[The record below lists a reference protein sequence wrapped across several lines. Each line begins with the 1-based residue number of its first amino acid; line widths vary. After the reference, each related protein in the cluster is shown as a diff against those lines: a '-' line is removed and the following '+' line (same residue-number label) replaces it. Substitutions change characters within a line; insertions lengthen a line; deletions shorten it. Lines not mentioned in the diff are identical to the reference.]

1 MEQRKNN
8 LFMPLL
14 LNSLKS
20 KKNWFFLSTVII
32 FVSTMLIPFILG
44 VDEEFFIIF
53 GIIETFALVFI
64 NCLVDNS
71 FLHNDSKLAY
81 YKSKPATFREQISI
95 NIIINLIFAAYLLIL
110 IVLSVVFQNLDYEI
124 LESFKFI
131 IPWLSAGIFLA
142 ALSSIL
148 SGNTLV
154 AGVMTI
160 FNFALP
166 GIIYLIIQFM
176 FSILENMVAGF
187 SARVLMDYFVST
199 VYRLEY
205 IYFAVYSDESVDC
218 IYFLLLGII
227 LVGITLLIFKML
239 KRRKNENTGNFMAF
253 DGYKYFVSVLAS
265 LIIPA
270 FFSVTGYTG
279 SIANEI
285 IVSLLMAAL
294 TYYVIIAAM
303 EKSFRISRLSVKVFA
318 VSMAVFVAVTGGT
331 VAFANQYK
339 NTVPDVDDVKM
350 AYVGSNTWVY
360 NEINRYIEDKGVINE
375 SDISEI
381 QNRYNIILF
390 SDKENIE
397 AITELHKEILSDQ
410 SYDNEDFYMY
420 DIMIIYYM
428 NDGRYIIRDYNT
440 ENNSDADNEAKDEIA
455 SRLLSSQEFKKKK
468 YYYLYDEKYY
478 SNNDY
483 SINVR
488 LQHDA
493 RNTNT
498 TAFANIDID
507 EIRDYLIKDI
517 DEGYINVKGS
527 FSALSNYEYGMP
539 YKEYKEMGYYLEV
552 NVRDNTNSLNDNSS
566 LKDYTYTI
574 QLDEGFENTKE
585 YLDLE

>member
-14 LNSLKS
+14 LNALKA

-32 FVSTMLIPFILG
+32 FITTFLIPYILGMKGDFFILFG
-44 VDEEFFIIF
+44 VF
-53 GIIETFALVFI
+53 ETFALVFV
-64 NCLVDNS
+64 NCLVDSS
-71 FLHNDSKLAY
+71 FFHNDSKLAY
-81 YKSKPATFREQISI
+81 YKSKPLSFREQVSI
-95 NIIINLIFAAYLLIL
+95 NIIINMVFTGFLLVLIA
-110 IVLSVVFQNLDYEI
+110 LSVIFQGWNYEI
-124 LESFKFI
+124 FEAFKVFV
-131 IPWLSAGIFLA
+131 PWLLTGIFLA

-148 SGNTLV
+148 AGNTLV
-154 AGVMTI
+154 AGAMTL

-187 SARVLMDYFVST
+187 SARVLMDYFVNNF
-199 VYRLEY
+199 YKLDY
-205 IYFAVYSDESVDC
+205 IYFAVYSDKSVDC

-270 FFSVTGYTG
+270 FFSITGYTG

-294 TYYVIIAAM
+294 TYYIIIAAM

-331 VAFANQYK
+331 VVFANQYK
-339 NTVPDVDDVKM
+339 NVVPDADDVKM
-350 AYVGSNTWVY
+350 AYIGNNTWGY
-360 NEINRYIEDKGVINE
+360 SSTKRYIENKDEIDN

-381 QNRYNIILF
+381 QNKYNIILF
-390 SDKENIE
+390 TDKENIE
-397 AITELHKEILSDQ
+397 TITEIHKEILSDQ
-410 SYDNEDFYMY
+410 SYDNDDFYMN

-428 NDGRYIIRDYNT
+428 NDGSYIIRDYNT
-440 ENNSDADNEAKDEIA
+440 ENNSDANNQAKDEIA
-455 SRLLSSQEFKKKK
+455 SKLLSSQEFKKRK
-468 YYYLYDEKYY
+468 YYYLYNEEYY
-478 SNNDY
+478 SNNNY
-483 SINVR
+483 IINVR

-493 RNTNT
+493 RDTNT
-498 TAFANIDID
+498 TAYADINLD
-507 EIRDYLIKDI
+507 EIREYLVKDI
-517 DEGYINVKGS
+517 DKVYSNVKGS

-539 YKEYKEMGYYLEV
+539 YKEYKEMGYYLDI
-552 NVRDNTNSLNDNSS
+552 NVRDNNDNS
-566 LKDYTYTI
+566 KDYTYTI

-585 YLDLE
+585 YLNLK